1 MLETILLFISG
12 FSLEGLFYMILF
24 LAIPFG
30 LWLGALIDL
39 LRSNFEDSITKLIWL
54 VVIVFIP
61 VLGAILYLFI
71 GRKQKINT
79 INQHSNTFQ

>member
-1 MLETILLFISG
+1 
-12 FSLEGLFYMILF
+12 MILF

-39 LRSNFEDSITKLIWL
+39 LRSNFADSITKLIWL

-71 GRKQKINT
+71 GRKQKVNT

>member
-1 MLETILLFISG
+1 MPETTLLSLTG

-39 LRSNFEDSITKLIWL
+39 LRSNFADSITKLIWL

-71 GRKQKINT
+71 GRKQKVNT
-79 INQHSNTFQ
+79 TSQHSNTFQ

>member
-1 MLETILLFISG
+1 MPETTLLYLTG
-12 FSLEGLFYMILF
+12 FSLESLLYMILF

-39 LRSNFEDSITKLIWL
+39 LRSNFADSITKLIWL

-71 GRKQKINT
+71 GRKQKVNT